1 MDIAISK
8 GHYIS
13 VAHRLMN
20 HPGKCK
26 NLHGHNYKIVYHFTC
41 DDYSK
46 VYDKT
51 GMVMD
56 FGDIKSKVI
65 KEIEDAFDH
74 KTILQDTDPLLE
86 VLKQNGV
93 SVIPFVFPP
102 TAENMAASIY
112 TYVNNS
118 ILKEYKGDVKCFL
131 VEVWET
137 ETSRAVACFN
147 RDEFDQML
155 EETME

>member
-1 MDIAISK
+1 MEIAISK

-13 VAHRLMN
+13 VAHRLMS

-26 NLHGHNYKIVYHFTC
+26 NLHGHNYRIVYHFTC

-46 VYDKT
+46 VYNKT

-74 KTILQDTDPLLE
+74 KTILQDTDPLFE

-102 TAENMAASIY
+102 TAENMAASICS
-112 TYVNNS
+112 YVNS
-118 ILKEYKGDVKCFL
+118 RILEECVGDIKCFL

-137 ETSRAVACFN
+137 ENSRAVAYFDSDEVN
-147 RDEFDQML
+147 RMFEG
-155 EETME
+155 TME